1 MKTNFRFPSGTGC
14 SGRLLHGA
22 LHTLAAALLLFAG
35 SACENE
41 DPDVYTPPAPEP
53 LAPLTLVPN
62 MDPAYRTTSKSKKRR
77 RVSTASILPEKI
89 PISAP
94 FPSTETSPPTSTYWP
109 SNIKPTV
116 ARTTYS
122 SSFGRKSTAK

>member
-41 DPDVYTPPAPEP
+41 DPDVYTPPAPS
-53 LAPLTLVPN
+53 L
-62 MDPAYRTTSKSKKRR
+62 
-77 RVSTASILPEKI
+77 
-89 PISAP
+89 
-94 FPSTETSPPTSTYWP
+94 SP
-109 SNIKPTV
+109 
-116 ARTTYS
+116 R
-122 SSFGRKSTAK
+122 

>member
-62 MDPAYRTTSKSKKRR
+62 MDPRVQNDIEIEEETTGVYRIHTTG
-77 RVSTASILPEKI
+77 ED

-122 SSFGRKSTAK
+122 SSSGRKSTAK